1 MQASTYFTVAKCCI
15 VCECTVILCGIFLK
29 TILFVLFLKVFM
41 VIVLTKQEFNKSH
54 DMIMEDYVAAKET
67 HAKQVS
73 DNSQRFVTLYKYYIG
88 HCPCNVM

>member
-1 MQASTYFTVAKCCI
+1 
-15 VCECTVILCGIFLK
+15 
-29 TILFVLFLKVFM
+29 M